1 MGFEVGFGFSLGLE
15 VGFGVGGLAAAAAE
29 EEEEGFLSEG
39 FLSDSQRDLRREE
52 DEEGEGL
59 WDEADFGWV
68 PPAIVWISVGM
79 WGSYKL
85 GF

>member
-1 MGFEVGFGFSLGLE
+1 MGFEVGFGFSLELE
-15 VGFGVGGLAAAAAE
+15 VGFGVGGLAAAAE

-39 FLSDSQRDLRREE
+39 LWSDSQRDLRKEE
-52 DEEGEGL
+52 DDEGEGL
-59 WDEADFGWV
+59 WDEADLGWV

-79 WGSYKL
+79 WGSYEL